1 MVIPKEAKAA
11 IASFEKLKRDS
22 PEFSEFADK
31 RINQWHHRLEII
43 ADPEKFR
50 DEALK
55 KIITILD
62 VIEENMKD
70 GKFIYG
76 SDYTLACLL
85 ARLSAVNLL
94 EDTLETRP
102 KLSAWW
108 NVVQGRPSFK
118 SAGINKDPISIRT
131 LFMKACVIL

>member
-1 MVIPKEAKAA
+1 M
-11 IASFEKLKRDS
+11 
-22 PEFSEFADK
+22 
-31 RINQWHHRLEII
+31 
-43 ADPEKFR
+43 
-50 DEALK
+50 K
-55 KIITILD
+55 KIMKILD

-70 GKFIYG
+70 GKLIYG
-76 SDYTLACLL
+76 SDYTLADCVFTCLL

-94 EDTLETRP
+94 EDTLENRP

>member
-1 MVIPKEAKAA
+1 MLILRN
-11 IASFEKLKRDS
+11 S
-22 PEFSEFADK
+22 
-31 RINQWHHRLEII
+31 
-43 ADPEKFR
+43 
-50 DEALK
+50 ALK

-76 SDYTLACLL
+76 SDYTLADCVFTCLL

-94 EDTLETRP
+94 EDTLKTRP

-108 NVVQGRPSFK
+108 NVVQIRPSFK
-118 SAGINKDPISIRT
+118 NAGIKKDPISIRT
-131 LFMKACVIL
+131 LLMKRCIILMI